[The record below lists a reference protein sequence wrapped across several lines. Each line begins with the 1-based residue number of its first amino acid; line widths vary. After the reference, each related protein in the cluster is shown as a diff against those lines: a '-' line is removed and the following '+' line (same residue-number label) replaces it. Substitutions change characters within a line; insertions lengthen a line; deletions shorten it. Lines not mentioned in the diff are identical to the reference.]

1 MLRGYHKVKMLD
13 FDLAPLSRICTELG
27 ARLRTQ
33 RLAQMV
39 SQAELAQRAGVSTG
53 TIKNIER
60 KGQASLESIVRVAQA
75 LNLSHELQG
84 LFKLHITSIADMEK
98 AEATTRRHRAPAKAA
113 R

>member
-1 MLRGYHKVKMLD
+1 MID
-13 FDLAPLSRICTELG
+13 FGLAPLSRICAELG

-33 RLAQMV
+33 RLAQLV
-39 SQAELAQRAGVSTG
+39 SQAELAQRAGVSAG
-53 TIKNIER
+53 TIKNIEN

-84 LFKLHITSIADMEK
+84 LFAMNIGSIADMEK
-98 AEATTRRHRAPAKAA
+98 AEMASRRHRAPAKAA